1 MTGTDVVDATG
12 DRGQDASGAGA
23 SASASG
29 ASGAAAS
36 GGGAGGAAATAGG
49 APGSGAAGDGVGTG
63 LLEKPRWRDRM
74 STTLEVIR
82 ANPTGRVALKIA
94 VALAGLLVVAVGA
107 LLIPLPGP
115 GWLIV
120 LGGLGIWAIEFSW
133 AQRLLSFTRRHL
145 LAWTRWVTRQSWT
158 VRIAL
163 GLVGMIFVSVVV
175 WASVWLSFDVNLVTE
190 LLDYL

>member
-12 DRGQDASGAGA
+12 TGRP
-23 SASASG
+23 
-29 ASGAAAS
+29 S
-36 GGGAGGAAATAGG
+36 GGDPQEEAARGKGGVDT
-49 APGSGAAGDGVGTG
+49 T
-63 LLEKPRWRDRM
+63 LLSKPRMRDRM

-133 AQRLLSFTRRHL
+133 ARRLLTFTRRNL
-145 LAWTRWVTRQSWT
+145 LLWTRWVARQSWA
-158 VRIAL
+158 VRIAI
-163 GLVGMIFVSVVV
+163 GLFGMVFVSAVV
-175 WASVWLSFDVNLVTE
+175 WASVWLSFDINLVTE
-190 LLDYL
+190 VLDRV

>member
-1 MTGTDVVDATG
+1 MTGTDVVDATD
-12 DRGQDASGAGA
+12 DRGQDPSD
-23 SASASG
+23 
-29 ASGAAAS
+29 
-36 GGGAGGAAATAGG
+36 
-49 APGSGAAGDGVGTG
+49 GDDGT

-74 STTLEVIR
+74 STTLDVIR
-82 ANPTGRVALKIA
+82 ANPTGRVALKVA

-133 AQRLLSFTRRHL
+133 ARRLLAFTRRNL
-145 LAWTRWVTRQSWT
+145 LMWTRWVTRQSWG

-163 GLVGMIFVSVVV
+163 GLVGMIFVSAVV
-175 WASVWLSFDVNLVTE
+175 WASVWLSFDINLVTE
-190 LLDYL
+190 ILDRL

>member
-12 DRGQDASGAGA
+12 SGRP
-23 SASASG
+23 
-29 ASGAAAS
+29 S
-36 GGGAGGAAATAGG
+36 GGHTEETTV
-49 APGSGAAGDGVGTG
+49 GDADTD
-63 LLEKPRWRDRM
+63 LLQKPRWRDRM

-82 ANPTGRVALKIA
+82 ANPTGRVMLKVA
-94 VALAGLLVVAVGA
+94 VGLAGLLVIAVGA

-133 AQRLLSFTRRHL
+133 ARRLLNFTRRYL
-145 LAWTRWVTRQSWT
+145 RMWTHWVTRQSWP

-163 GLVGMIFVSVVV
+163 GAVGMVFVGAVV
-175 WASVWLSFDVNLVTE
+175 WASVLLSFDINLVTE
-190 LLDYL
+190 VLDRL

>member
-1 MTGTDVVDATG
+1 MTGTDVVDTTE
-12 DRGQDASGAGA
+12 DRGED
-23 SASASG
+23 
-29 ASGAAAS
+29 
-36 GGGAGGAAATAGG
+36 T
-49 APGSGAAGDGVGTG
+49 PAAGDADGA
-63 LLEKPRWRDRM
+63 LLEKPRWRDRI

-133 AQRLLSFTRRHL
+133 ARRLLTFTRRNL
-145 LAWTRWVTRQSWT
+145 RLWTRWVTRQSWT
-158 VRIAL
+158 VRIL
-163 GLVGMIFVSVVV
+163 IGLVSMIFVGAVV
-175 WASVWLSFDVNLVTE
+175 WASVLLSFDVNLVTE
-190 LLDYL
+190 VLDRL